1 MNLKGLNA
9 LEVQLHP
16 QRSQSSLRV
25 SMGLAEEGSQLDAVK
40 RGY

>member
-16 QRSQSSLRV
+16 QLSQISLRV
-25 SMGLAEEGSQLDAVK
+25 SMALAEEGSQLDAVK